1 VGEKAAGGVLV
12 RRNRAAE
19 TFVIGGLHRSD
30 FEWASK
36 EYEEIGYVMAVF
48 KLDSD
53 GYHWIAVYV
62 KSACLKE
69 KLGGG
74 IFGSKYS

>member
-1 VGEKAAGGVLV
+1 M

-19 TFVIGGLHRSD
+19 TFAIGGLHRSD
-30 FEWASK
+30 SEWASE
-36 EYEEIGYVMAVF
+36 EYEEIGYVMAAF

-69 KLGGG
+69 KLEGG
-74 IFGSKYS
+74 IFGSKYP